1 MPRCLLKADTWRVLC
16 PSYFAS
22 TVEFR
27 DSHATISLICLPFPP
42 SPPSSGVPQV
52 LLEPLQQQTTEHQQQ
67 PAAAP
72 SAFIGRRRSDE
83 TSHQTIGR
91 LSRKSIGLRTI
102 GRSTSTC
109 CWLWCRAIALTG
121 CQEVVSRCH
130 SNPTD

>member
-16 PSYFAS
+16 PSYYAS

-72 SAFIGRRRSDE
+72 SGFYWQKTVGRSVASDDRSFVAK
-83 TSHQTIGR
+83 IYR
-91 LSRKSIGLRTI
+91 PTI